1 MRGGIGSPKAEK
13 LALCSAEKGCSGI
26 QDRGKGR
33 AWQHMQ
39 RAVLAWKFCPFQH
52 ARRRCGEAAQ
62 PCSGARIVMVAHR
75 GSTCP
80 RACFYKVERALREQL
95 GPQGPAARCAHV
107 TCCLWEDAPGLGTL
121 RACGMLCVGKCMH
134 ACMVSSLS
142 RSHVGVVGCIGFL
155 QASSALA
162 RAHDDFTGF
171 SVGGLTMI
179 HSSV

>member
-1 MRGGIGSPKAEK
+1 MVLKSGAASAPREK
-13 LALCSAEKGCSGI
+13 KERRKGPCVAACSARCS
-26 QDRGKGR
+26 RSLM
-33 AWQHMQ
+33 QH
-39 RAVLAWKFCPFQH
+39 LP
-52 ARRRCGEAAQ
+52 AR
-62 PCSGARIVMVAHR
+62 S
-75 GSTCP
+75 
-80 RACFYKVERALREQL
+80 
-95 GPQGPAARCAHV
+95 GPAARCAHV

-171 SVGGLTMI
+171 SVGRGLP
-179 HSSV
+179 

>member
-13 LALCSAEKGCSGI
+13 LSLCSAEKGCIGI
-26 QDRGKGR
+26 SDGGKGR
-33 AWQHMQ
+33 AWQQMQ

-107 TCCLWEDAPGLGTL
+107 TCCVAPNGARWTL
-121 RACGMLCVGKCMH
+121 ECVE
-134 ACMVSSLS
+134 S
-142 RSHVGVVGCIGFL
+142 RPP
-155 QASSALA
+155 SALF
-162 RAHDDFTGF
+162 RT
-171 SVGGLTMI
+171 VEQREQCPRVI
-179 HSSV
+179 P